1 MKLLVADK
9 LEEEALAALRAI
21 PGLEV
26 VSNPGISRDD
36 LVGVIGDVNILVVR
50 SKEVRRPA
58 IAAAAHLALI
68 VRAGAGTNTIDVD
81 AASDR
86 GVYVAN
92 CPGKNAIAVAELA
105 IGMIIALDRRIPE
118 ATRSLQSGK
127 WEKSEFGKADGL
139 YGKRIGIAGLGAV
152 GREVLVRARALG
164 LVPHVCERFLTDATA
179 KELGVTRAATF
190 EALAA
195 VSEVLSIHLPLKGD
209 TRGAINAR
217 VFDALPRRAIVV
229 NTARAEVI
237 DYAAM
242 KLAIE
247 NKQLRV
253 GLDVFPGE
261 PDGGRGT
268 FSHEILQHTSVIAT
282 PHIGAST
289 QQAQL
294 AIATETV
301 RIVRSFLQTGEVP
314 NCVNIAAKSPAR
326 CQLVVR
332 HFDRIGVLA
341 NVLSVIKQHGINVEE
356 MINVPFEGNKAA
368 CAKIRL
374 GQFPSAECLR
384 GIESSSPDV
393 IHVEAIAV

>member
-1 MKLLVADK
+1 
-9 LEEEALAALRAI
+9 I
-21 PGLEV
+21 Y
-26 VSNPGISRDD
+26 VS
-36 LVGVIGDVNILVVR
+36 
-50 SKEVRRPA
+50 
-58 IAAAAHLALI
+58 
-68 VRAGAGTNTIDVD
+68 
-81 AASDR
+81 
-86 GVYVAN
+86 N

-105 IGMIIALDRRIPE
+105 IGMILALDRRIPE
-118 ATRSLQSGK
+118 ATNSLRAGK
-127 WEKSEFGKADGL
+127 WEKGDYGKADGL
-139 YGKRIGIAGLGAV
+139 YGKRIGIAGMGAI

-164 LVPHVCERFLTDATA
+164 LVPHVCEKFLTDAAA

-190 EALAA
+190 EALAS
-195 VSEVLSIHLPLKGD
+195 VSEVLTIHLPLKGD

-217 VFDALPRRAIVV
+217 VFDALPNRAIVV
-229 NTARAEVI
+229 NTARAEVV
-237 DYAAM
+237 DYNA
-242 KLAIE
+242 LRSAIE
-247 NKQLRV
+247 TKHLRV

-261 PDGGRGT
+261 PDGGKGSFT
-268 FSHEILQHTSVIAT
+268 HEILQHPSVIAT

-301 RIVRSFLQTGEVP
+301 RIVKSFLDTGEVP

-332 HFDRIGVLA
+332 HYDRVGVLA
-341 NVLSVIKQHGINVEE
+341 NVLGVIKQHGINVEE
-356 MINVPFEGNKAA
+356 MTNVPFEGNKAA

-393 IHVEAIAV
+393 IHVEAIPV